1 FSARPVRDQRV
12 FMVAAHGP
20 DRFVNMENSATSGA
34 NLEWYVRTLIE
45 RGEHGHDDAFALVNE
60 LVAETPPAPDDPLFH
75 PFLYGGRLGAHWR
88 GGFFGL
94 AGWHTEGH
102 MLRAVLEGIM
112 FEHRRHVE
120 VLADAGVCF
129 TRAVLSGGGSRSPH
143 WPQIFAD
150 GLGCEIG
157 VAEARETG
165 TLGAAMAA
173 AIGAGLFRSEE
184 EAVAAMTRPAA
195 RHVPDPGMREHYERR
210 YALWLRLARAL

>member
-1 FSARPVRDQRV
+1 
-12 FMVAAHGP
+12 
-20 DRFVNMENSATSGA
+20 
-34 NLEWYVRTLIE
+34 
-45 RGEHGHDDAFALVNE
+45 
-60 LVAETPPAPDDPLFH
+60 
-75 PFLYGGRLGAHWR
+75 
-88 GGFFGL
+88 
-94 AGWHTEGH
+94 
-102 MLRAVLEGIM
+102 
-112 FEHRRHVE
+112 
-120 VLADAGVCF
+120 
-129 TRAVLSGGGSRSPH
+129 GGGSRSPQ

-210 YALWLRLARAL
+210 YALWLRLARALDPYWRELAVDGE